1 MLHLDLINQVA
12 LFMNL
17 RKACLLG
24 CKLFYSYLRP
34 STPYLFTVVK
44 IYIYIYIG
52 IYIIC
57 VYIYIYIFNAVKRWG
72 EEGLDLPSLLLNF
85 LQKHCSVSVTFSSM
99 YLFIHLL
106 LFIFSVLFRTFR

>member
-1 MLHLDLINQVA
+1 
-12 LFMNL
+12 MNL

-52 IYIIC
+52 IYIC

-106 LFIFSVLFRTFR
+106 LFIFSALFRTFR

>member
-1 MLHLDLINQVA
+1 
-12 LFMNL
+12 MNL

-24 CKLFYSYLRP
+24 CRLFYSNLRP
-34 STPYLFTVVK
+34 STPYFFTVVK
-44 IYIYIYIG
+44 IYIYIYIYIG

-85 LQKHCSVSVTFSSM
+85 LQKHRSVSVTFSSM

-106 LFIFSVLFRTFR
+106 VFIFSVLFRTFR